1 MKPEITF
8 MRKNVMEKMLIKELF
23 KKNKL
28 NLTITVIAAFLVSA
42 GNIVISWLIKEIV
55 DFIAGGSNYS
65 IGILIAVAVCGIL
78 TILAAGALDYFF
90 LSKFRANAMH
100 QYRAYVFDCIMKKK
114 IGSFSGEGTSLYIS
128 ALSNDV
134 NTIEEKFV
142 APLQNVIQTAVTF
155 AAAVALMIWYSPVL
169 TLITIAFSIIPVI
182 VSLTMG
188 NKAADAE
195 KKVSDKKE
203 SYIGLLKDTLT
214 GFSVIKSFKAE
225 ENITKEHEEINE
237 AVKSASK
244 GRTKI
249 NLLISYSSAL
259 AGSLMQ
265 LGVFIAAALLSISNE
280 SITGGVAIVFVQ
292 LINYILSPIQVF
304 PEYFAGVKASK
315 ALIDKLA
322 RALNTNVSDEGE
334 KLSPNLLDKIEIK
347 DLNFAYEQEKAVLCD
362 INMEFNAGGCYAIV
376 GASGSG
382 KSTLLK
388 LLLNF
393 THDYEGQIS
402 YDGKELK
409 NVSHSSLY
417 DLVSIIQQDV
427 FIFNNTIR
435 NNITM
440 FKSFPEED
448 IERAIRLS
456 GLKNLIDRKG
466 EEYLCGENG
475 SLLSG
480 GERQRISIA
489 RALLRKTPVLLVD
502 EATASLDAET
512 SLEVM
517 RAILN
522 LEGFTRIIVTH
533 DLDEFVLKR
542 CTELF
547 ALKNGVLV
555 EHGTFANLMGEKNY
569 FYSLYN
575 VSQNI

>member
-1 MKPEITF
+1 M
-8 MRKNVMEKMLIKELF
+8 
-23 KKNKL
+23 
-28 NLTITVIAAFLVSA
+28 
-42 GNIVISWLIKEIV
+42 
-55 DFIAGGSNYS
+55 
-65 IGILIAVAVCGIL
+65 
-78 TILAAGALDYFF
+78 
-90 LSKFRANAMH
+90 
-100 QYRAYVFDCIMKKK
+100 
-114 IGSFSGEGTSLYIS
+114 
-128 ALSNDV
+128 
-134 NTIEEKFV
+134 NTIEEKFI

-155 AAAVALMIWYSPVL
+155 AAAVVLMIWYSPVL

-203 SYIGLLKDTLT
+203 SYIGLLKDALT

-259 AGSLMQ
+259 AGSFMQ
-265 LGVFIAAALLSISNE
+265 LGVFIAAALLSISNDK
-280 SITGGVAIVFVQ
+280 ITGGVAIVFVQ

-315 ALIDKLA
+315 ALIEKLA
-322 RALNTNVSDEGE
+322 RALNTNISDEGE
-334 KLSPNLLDKIEIK
+334 NLSPNLHDNIEIK
-347 DLNFAYEQEKAVLCD
+347 NLNFAYEQGKAVLSD
-362 INMEFNAGGCYAIV
+362 VNMEFNAGGCYAIV

-402 YDGKELK
+402 YDGKELR

-555 EHGTFANLMGEKNY
+555 EHGTFANLMEEKNY

-575 VSQNI
+575 VSQSI

>member
-55 DFIAGGSNYS
+55 DFISGGSNYS

-114 IGSFSGEGTSLYIS
+114 IGSFSGEGTSLYLS

-155 AAAVALMIWYSPVL
+155 AAAVALMIWYNPVL